1 MEQAEN
7 PAISR
12 GQFGDVL
19 MLYMALCC
27 FMMIM
32 AFSEMIRTMTALGN
46 GSYTGNRFLPLVFVL
61 LTLALASPFLVTFYA
76 LSRPLSMD
84 ALSRLSVGAQWAGI
98 AAAILLCILYGYRA
112 WKNGRFW
119 YTGAAIAS
127 VVIAVIFANS
137 LLFVSRP
144 DAGIVAT
151 FVLNNDDSNDVQC
164 DRSVLLVHYNK
175 GTPTE
180 WRCPTGI
187 MFMSD
192 TSKPFLPWPDY
203 HGGRSQHLTAALDL
217 LTDSALRIDPD
228 QKP

>member
-1 MEQAEN
+1 
-7 PAISR
+7 
-12 GQFGDVL
+12 
-19 MLYMALCC
+19 MLYMALCS
-27 FMMIM
+27 FMMIL
-32 AFSEMIRTMTALGN
+32 ALSEMFRTMTAIGN
-46 GSYTGNRFLPLVFVL
+46 GSFAGNRFIPLALVL
-61 LTLALASPFLVTFYA
+61 LTLALASPFFATFYT
-76 LSRPLSMD
+76 LSRPVSMD

-175 GTPTE
+175 GAPTE

-192 TSKPFLPWPDY
+192 ASKPFLPWPDY
-203 HGGRSQHLTAALDL
+203 HGGRSQHLTTALDQI
-217 LTDSALRIDPD
+217 TDSAMRLDLS

>member
-1 MEQAEN
+1 
-7 PAISR
+7 
-12 GQFGDVL
+12 

-112 WKNGRFW
+112 RKNGRFW

-137 LLFVSRP
+137 LLFVSGP

>member
-1 MEQAEN
+1 
-7 PAISR
+7 
-12 GQFGDVL
+12 

-192 TSKPFLPWPDY
+192 TSKPFLPWPFY

>member
-1 MEQAEN
+1 
-7 PAISR
+7 
-12 GQFGDVL
+12 

-180 WRCPTGI
+180 WLCPTGI

>member
-1 MEQAEN
+1 
-7 PAISR
+7 
-12 GQFGDVL
+12 

-112 WKNGRFW
+112 RK
-119 YTGAAIAS
+119 T
-127 VVIAVIFANS
+127 AVSGIP
-137 LLFVSRP
+137 VRP
-144 DAGIVAT
+144 
-151 FVLNNDDSNDVQC
+151 
-164 DRSVLLVHYNK
+164 
-175 GTPTE
+175 
-180 WRCPTGI
+180 
-187 MFMSD
+187 
-192 TSKPFLPWPDY
+192 LPQW
-203 HGGRSQHLTAALDL
+203 
-217 LTDSALRIDPD
+217 
-228 QKP
+228 

>member
-84 ALSRLSVGAQWAGI
+84 SLSRLSVGAQWAGI

>member
-1 MEQAEN
+1 
-7 PAISR
+7 
-12 GQFGDVL
+12 
-19 MLYMALCC
+19 MLYMALCS
-27 FMMIM
+27 FLMIM
-32 AFSEMIRTMTALGN
+32 ALSEMFRTMTAIGN
-46 GSYTGNRFLPLVFVL
+46 GSFTGNRFIPLALVL
-61 LTLALASPFLVTFYA
+61 LTLALASPFLVTFYTM
-76 LSRPLSMD
+76 SRPVSMD
-84 ALSRLSVGAQWAGI
+84 ALSRLSVSAQWAGI

-151 FVLNNDDSNDVQC
+151 FVLGDDDSNDVQC

-192 TSKPFLPWPDY
+192 ASKPFLPWPDY

-217 LTDSALRIDPD
+217 IIDNARSIEGIP
-228 QKP
+228 KP

>member
-1 MEQAEN
+1 
-7 PAISR
+7 
-12 GQFGDVL
+12 
-19 MLYMALCC
+19 MLYMALCS
-27 FMMIM
+27 FLMIM
-32 AFSEMIRTMTALGN
+32 ALSEMFRTMTAIGN
-46 GSYTGNRFLPLVFVL
+46 GRFTGNRFIPLALVL
-61 LTLALASPFLVTFYA
+61 FTLALVSPFLVTFYT
-76 LSRPLSMD
+76 LSRPVSMD
-84 ALSRLSVGAQWAGI
+84 ELSRMSVGAQWAGI
-98 AAAILLCILYGYRA
+98 VAAVLLCILYGYRA

-137 LLFVSRP
+137 LLFVSRA

-151 FVLNNDDSNDVQC
+151 FVLGDDDSHDVQC
-164 DRSVLLVHYNK
+164 DRSVLLVNYNK

-192 TSKPFLPWPDY
+192 SSKPFLPWPDY
-203 HGGRSQHLTAALDL
+203 YSGQSQHLTAALDRL
-217 LTDSALRIDPD
+217 IALRIEAD

>member
-1 MEQAEN
+1 
-7 PAISR
+7 
-12 GQFGDVL
+12 

-151 FVLNNDDSNDVQC
+151 FVLNNDDSMDVQC

>member
-192 TSKPFLPWPDY
+192 ASKPFLPWPDY

>member
-1 MEQAEN
+1 
-7 PAISR
+7 
-12 GQFGDVL
+12 
-19 MLYMALCC
+19 MLYMALCS
-27 FMMIM
+27 FMMIL
-32 AFSEMIRTMTALGN
+32 ALSEMFRTMTAIGN
-46 GSYTGNRFLPLVFVL
+46 GCFAGNRFIPLALVL
-61 LTLALASPFLVTFYA
+61 LTLALASPFFATFYT
-76 LSRPLSMD
+76 LSRPVSMD

-192 TSKPFLPWPDY
+192 ASKPFLPWPDY

-217 LTDSALRIDPD
+217 LTDNALRLDLS

>member
-1 MEQAEN
+1 
-7 PAISR
+7 
-12 GQFGDVL
+12 
-19 MLYMALCC
+19 MLYMLLCC
-27 FMMIM
+27 FLMIM
-32 AFSEMIRTMTALGN
+32 ALSEMFRTMTALGN
-46 GSYTGNRFLPLVFVL
+46 GSFTGNRFIPLALVM
-61 LTLALASPFLVTFYA
+61 LTPALASPFFVTFYT
-76 LSRPLSMD
+76 LSRPVSMD

-98 AAAILLCILYGYRA
+98 AAAVLLCILYGYRA

-119 YTGAAIAS
+119 YTGAATAS

-144 DAGIVAT
+144 DAGIVTT
-151 FVLNNDDSNDVQC
+151 FVLGDDDSHDVQC
-164 DRSVLLVHYNK
+164 DRSVLLVNYNK

-192 TSKPFLPWPDY
+192 SSKPFLPWPDY
-203 HGGRSQHLTAALDL
+203 HGGQSQHLTAALDRL
-217 LTDSALRIDPD
+217 IALHIEAN

>member
-1 MEQAEN
+1 
-7 PAISR
+7 
-12 GQFGDVL
+12 

-84 ALSRLSVGAQWAGI
+84 SLSRLSVGAQWAGI

>member
-1 MEQAEN
+1 
-7 PAISR
+7 
-12 GQFGDVL
+12 

-32 AFSEMIRTMTALGN
+32 AFSEMIRTMTALAN

-203 HGGRSQHLTAALDL
+203 HGGRSQHLTTALDQI
-217 LTDSALRIDPD
+217 TDSAMRLDPG

>member
-1 MEQAEN
+1 MPTSA
-7 PAISR
+7 P
-12 GQFGDVL
+12 V
-19 MLYMALCC
+19 
-27 FMMIM
+27 
-32 AFSEMIRTMTALGN
+32 
-46 GSYTGNRFLPLVFVL
+46 
-61 LTLALASPFLVTFYA
+61 
-76 LSRPLSMD
+76 
-84 ALSRLSVGAQWAGI
+84 
-98 AAAILLCILYGYRA
+98 AAAILLCILYDYRA

-175 GTPTE
+175 GPHTE

-192 TSKPFLPWPDY
+192 ASKPFIPWPDY
-203 HGGRSQHLTAALDL
+203 HGGRSQHLRQHWIRSQTAPCAL
-217 LTDSALRIDPD
+217 T
-228 QKP
+228 

>member
-1 MEQAEN
+1 
-7 PAISR
+7 
-12 GQFGDVL
+12 
-19 MLYMALCC
+19 
-27 FMMIM
+27 MMIL
-32 AFSEMIRTMTALGN
+32 ALSEMFRTMTAIGN
-46 GSYTGNRFLPLVFVL
+46 SSFAGNRFIPLALVL
-61 LTLALASPFLVTFYA
+61 LTLALASPFFATFYT
-76 LSRPLSMD
+76 LSRPVSMD

-192 TSKPFLPWPDY
+192 ASKPFLPWPDY

-217 LTDSALRIDPD
+217 LTDNALRLDLS

>member
-1 MEQAEN
+1 
-7 PAISR
+7 
-12 GQFGDVL
+12 

-46 GSYTGNRFLPLVFVL
+46 GSHTGNRFLPLVFVL

-127 VVIAVIFANS
+127 VAIAVIFANS

-192 TSKPFLPWPDY
+192 ASKPFLPWPDY

-217 LTDSALRIDPD
+217 LTDSALRIDPG

>member
-1 MEQAEN
+1 
-7 PAISR
+7 
-12 GQFGDVL
+12 

-61 LTLALASPFLVTFYA
+61 LTLALGSPFLVTFYA

-203 HGGRSQHLTAALDL
+203 HAGRSQHLTAALDL